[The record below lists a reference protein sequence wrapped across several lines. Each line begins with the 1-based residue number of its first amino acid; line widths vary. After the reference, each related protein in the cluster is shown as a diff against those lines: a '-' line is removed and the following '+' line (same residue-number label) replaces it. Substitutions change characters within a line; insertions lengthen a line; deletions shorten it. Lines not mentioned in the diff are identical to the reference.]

1 MKLTFQ
7 SVPSLSL
14 HIKYISESL
23 HLMSSV
29 CLEPTSLLFCLQA
42 TTIITLPTPI
52 TVSSMLSWPST
63 LFSHST
69 HCPLCL
75 FVWYFIHSLVLVFI
89 HSFIHSTNIYQEPT
103 LGKILFQP
111 LVTEEWEETR
121 SLLPESWHLMGTD
134 RDQRINSIKNSAY
147 CPGRKT
153 DIQSVIPSAYSMS
166 REHKPAQVK
175 RPPKIFQWLPVVLR
189 IKHNSPT

>member
-7 SVPSLSL
+7 PVPSLSL
-14 HIKYISESL
+14 HIKYLSESL

-69 HCPLCL
+69 HRPLCL
-75 FVWYFIHSLVLVFI
+75 FVSDFIHSLVLVFI

-103 LGKILFQP
+103 LGEILFQP

-121 SLLPESWHLMGTD
+121 SLLPESWHLTGTD
-134 RDQRINSIKNSAY
+134 RDKRTNSIKNSAC

-153 DIQSVIPSAYSMS
+153 DIQSMIPSAYSMS

-175 RPPKIFQWLPVVLR
+175 RPPKSFQWLPVVLR
-189 IKHNSPT
+189 IKHHSPA